1 MPNMILLLLSLLLPQ
16 DVPPAAEPTVVELR
30 QTLNGQAPEA
40 EALGHTGKVKLEI
53 TVQPDGTRGPV
64 TVIESARSALLDQA
78 ATTLIEQASIRA
90 PANSTRYR
98 ATVEFTG
105 ADEAITC
112 GTMARQIRWYEQ
124 AWPERSAKDTAI
136 YSMSSGLLLLAGTP
150 DTPNRASAQSAADR
164 MQRLR
169 DNFGQLVEGCEREPE
184 RPYFR
189 YLGEWSRQAR

>member
-1 MPNMILLLLSLLLPQ
+1 MILLLLSLLMPQ
-16 DVPPAAEPTVVELR
+16 DAPATAEPTLVELR

-40 EALGHTGKVKLEI
+40 EALGHTGKVRLEV
-53 TVQPDGTRGPV
+53 TVQPDGSRGPV
-64 TVIESARSALLDQA
+64 TLVESARSDLLDQA
-78 ATTLIEQASIRA
+78 AITVMERARIRA
-90 PANSTRYR
+90 PTNPTRYR

-112 GTMARQIRWYEQ
+112 ATMARQVRWYEQ
-124 AWPERSAKDTAI
+124 AWPERSARDTAI

-150 DTPNRASAQSAADR
+150 DTPSRASAQSAADR

-184 RPYFR
+184 LLYFR

>member
-1 MPNMILLLLSLLLPQ
+1 MILLLLNLIMPQ
-16 DVPPAAEPTVVELR
+16 DVSTTAEPTFVELR

-40 EALGHTGKVKLEI
+40 EALGHTGKVSLEV

-64 TVIESARSALLDQA
+64 TVIESSRSDMLDRA
-78 ATTLIEQASIRA
+78 ATTLIEQARIRA
-90 PANSTRYR
+90 PATPTRYR

-112 GTMARQIRWYEQ
+112 ATMARQVRWYEQ
-124 AWPERSAKDTAI
+124 TWPERSARDTSI
-136 YSMSSGLLLLAGTP
+136 YSMSSGLLLLTGTP
-150 DTPNRASAQSAADR
+150 DTPSRASAQSAADR

-189 YLGEWSRQAR
+189 YLGEWARQTR

>member
-1 MPNMILLLLSLLLPQ
+1 MIPLLLSLVMPQ
-16 DVPPAAEPTVVELR
+16 EMPSAGEPAVVEMR
-30 QTLNGQAPEA
+30 GALNGQAPEA
-40 EALGHTGKVKLEI
+40 EALGHTGKVRLEV

-64 TVIESARSALLDQA
+64 TVVESARSDLLDQA
-78 ATTLIEQASIRA
+78 AITLMEQASIRA
-90 PANSTRYR
+90 PTNPTRYR

-112 GTMARQIRWYEQ
+112 AAMARQVRWYEET
-124 AWPERSAKDTAI
+124 WPERSARDTSI
-136 YSMSSGLLLLAGTP
+136 YKMSTGLLLLAATP
-150 DTPNRASAQSAADR
+150 DTPSRASAQSAADR

>member
-1 MPNMILLLLSLLLPQ
+1 MILLLLNLILPQ
-16 DVPPAAEPTVVELR
+16 DVPTTAEPTFVELR

-40 EALGHTGKVKLEI
+40 EALGHTGKVSLEI

-64 TVIESARSALLDQA
+64 TVIESSRSDMLDRA
-78 ATTLIEQASIRA
+78 ATTLIEQARIRA
-90 PANSTRYR
+90 PATPTRYR

-105 ADEAITC
+105 ADDAITC
-112 GTMARQIRWYEQ
+112 ATMARQVRWYEQ
-124 AWPERSAKDTAI
+124 TWPERSATDTAI
-136 YSMSSGLLLLAGTP
+136 YNMSSGLLLLAGAP

>member
-1 MPNMILLLLSLLLPQ
+1 MILLLLNLMMPQ
-16 DVPPAAEPTVVELR
+16 DVPTTAEPTFVELR

-40 EALGHTGKVKLEI
+40 EALGHTGKVSLEI

-64 TVIESARSALLDQA
+64 TVIESSRSDMLDRA
-78 ATTLIEQASIRA
+78 ATTLIEQARIRA
-90 PANSTRYR
+90 PATPTRYR

-105 ADEAITC
+105 ADDAITC
-112 GTMARQIRWYEQ
+112 ATMARQVRWYEQ
-124 AWPERSAKDTAI
+124 TWPERSATDTAI
-136 YSMSSGLLLLAGTP
+136 YNMSSGLLLLAGAP
-150 DTPNRASAQSAADR
+150 DTPNRASAQSTADR

>member
-1 MPNMILLLLSLLLPQ
+1 MILLLLSLMMPQ
-16 DVPPAAEPTVVELR
+16 EMPPAAEPAVVELR
-30 QTLNGQAPEA
+30 GTLSGQAPEA
-40 EALGHTGKVKLEI
+40 ESLGHTGKVSLEV
-53 TVQPDGTRGPV
+53 TVQPDGSRGPV
-64 TVIESARSALLDQA
+64 TVVESARSDLLDQA
-78 ATTLIEQASIRA
+78 AITLMEQASIRA
-90 PANSTRYR
+90 PATPTRYR

-112 GTMARQIRWYEQ
+112 AAMARQVRWYEQ
-124 AWPERSAKDTAI
+124 AWPERSARDTSI
-136 YSMSSGLLLLAGTP
+136 YNMSTGLLLLAGTP
-150 DTPNRASAQSAADR
+150 DTPSRASAQSAADR

>member
-1 MPNMILLLLSLLLPQ
+1 MIPLLLSLVMPQ
-16 DVPPAAEPTVVELR
+16 EMPPAVEPAVVELR

-40 EALGHTGKVKLEI
+40 EALGHTGKVRLEV

-64 TVIESARSALLDQA
+64 TVVESARSDLLDQA
-78 ATTLIEQASIRA
+78 AIALIEQASIRA
-90 PANSTRYR
+90 PTNPTRYR

-105 ADEAITC
+105 ADEGITC
-112 GTMARQIRWYEQ
+112 ATMARQVRWYEQ
-124 AWPERSAKDTAI
+124 AWPERSARDTAI

-150 DTPNRASAQSAADR
+150 DTPSRASAQSAADR

>member
-1 MPNMILLLLSLLLPQ
+1 MLLLNLIMPQ
-16 DVPPAAEPTVVELR
+16 DVPTTAEPTFVELR

-40 EALGHTGKVKLEI
+40 EALGHTGKVSLEI

-64 TVIESARSALLDQA
+64 TVIESSRSDMLDRA
-78 ATTLIEQASIRA
+78 ATTLIEQARIRA
-90 PANSTRYR
+90 PATPTRYR

-105 ADEAITC
+105 ADDAITC
-112 GTMARQIRWYEQ
+112 ATMARQVRWYEQ
-124 AWPERSAKDTAI
+124 TWPERSATDTAI
-136 YSMSSGLLLLAGTP
+136 YSMSSGLLLLAGAP